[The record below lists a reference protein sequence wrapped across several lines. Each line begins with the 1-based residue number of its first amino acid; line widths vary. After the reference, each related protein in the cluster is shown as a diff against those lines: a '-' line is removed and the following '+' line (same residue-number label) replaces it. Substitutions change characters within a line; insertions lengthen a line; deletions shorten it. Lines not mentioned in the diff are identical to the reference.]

1 MDTTLEVTLPALGR
15 VTLTRARLPDS
26 FLTWQSHARINMFK
40 IMMNDGGQ
48 SVKMAP
54 VHLPVLAS
62 LDKGIFP
69 INLATRG
76 IGVLPK
82 DEILAKITEQFQS
95 AQVHEER
102 SKFGESLTARAKVAQ
117 DFYSDST
124 QFNPY
129 ILGGLEIFEGKTA
142 KNLQNNPVATL
153 LYTGEA
159 PKFPSFHLNGII
171 EFVKPGNSYYEFLLA
186 ARELFAFD
194 PFHVTQHNYPYGYL
208 FHVIEVKD
216 KTPVTRK

>member
-1 MDTTLEVTLPALGR
+1 MDNTLDVTLPTLGR
-15 VTLTRARLPDS
+15 VTLTRARLPDV
-26 FLTWQSHARINMFK
+26 FLNWQSQARLNMFK
-40 IMMNDGGQ
+40 MMMEGGGQ

-62 LDKGIFP
+62 LGDGTFP

-82 DEILAKITEQFQS
+82 DDIITKITEQFQS
-95 AQVHEER
+95 AQVHVNR
-102 SKFGESLTARAKVAQ
+102 SKFGESLPARVKQAQ
-117 DFYSDST
+117 EFYIDSSL
-124 QFNPY
+124 FNPY
-129 ILGGLEIFEGKTA
+129 ILGGLEIFEGQTS
-142 KNLQNNPVATL
+142 KNLEKNPVATL

-159 PKFPSFHLNGII
+159 PRFPSYQLNGII
-171 EFVKPGNSYYEFLLA
+171 EFVKSGNPYYDFLLA

-194 PFHVTQHNYPYGYL
+194 HFHITQHNYPYGYL